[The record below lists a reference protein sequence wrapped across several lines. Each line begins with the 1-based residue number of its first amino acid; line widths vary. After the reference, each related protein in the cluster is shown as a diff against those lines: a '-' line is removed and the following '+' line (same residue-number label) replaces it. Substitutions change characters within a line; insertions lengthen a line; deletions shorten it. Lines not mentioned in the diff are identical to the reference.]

1 LSVKFENEK
10 EKTSRLAQWG
20 LNEAAIDKLGDWLV
34 QYHQRYR
41 HLMKTK
47 TRDTSEYGYHYLSGL
62 LRMESKRHISGI
74 ARVARIPEQNLQQ
87 FITDSPWS
95 GEDLISVL
103 QQDIGYLPH
112 YQQGSVLIADE
123 SAEVKAGEDS
133 VGNSRQH
140 NGRLGKVEMSQVGV
154 FLALAKDGYR
164 TWIDGELYLAEKWFT
179 PAYKQRRKKL
189 KIPKGRQFQTKLELA
204 LVMVKRVLDNGVPF
218 EAFDCDTLYGRSG
231 WLRDELN
238 QLQVQY
244 YADIPCS
251 TPLYLE
257 KPQVIK
263 EQKRK
268 HCEIT
273 IIGDSTT
280 AEGLLAELPFTEI
293 TIRPNE
299 RGYLTAQFA
308 RRLVWT
314 VRQNGTSCQE
324 WLLIRKDKGKVTYSL
339 SNASPET
346 DLWTMARHKSHRYFI
361 ERANQDAKSEL
372 GWDEFQAQKYPAW
385 VHHLAL
391 TIMAS
396 AFITETLLDWAEQH
410 PRDPALLAEYE
421 TDVLPNLS
429 IVNVRTLLRA
439 ALPLP
444 QLSSREAAELVVKH
458 LDNRTR
464 SRKSRLRKA
473 RGP

>member
-1 LSVKFENEK
+1 
-10 EKTSRLAQWG
+10 
-20 LNEAAIDKLGDWLV
+20 
-34 QYHQRYR
+34 
-41 HLMKTK
+41 MKTK

-62 LRMESKRHISGI
+62 LRMDSNRHISGI
-74 ARVARIPEQNLQQ
+74 ARVAGIPEQNLQQ
-87 FITDSPWS
+87 FITDSTWA
-95 GEDLISVL
+95 GEDLIAVL
-103 QQDIGYLPH
+103 QQDISSLAH

-123 SAEVKAGEDS
+123 SAEEKAGEGS
-133 VGNSRQH
+133 AGSSRQH

-164 TWIDGELYLAEKWFT
+164 TWIDGELYLPEKWFS
-179 PAYKQRRKKL
+179 PAYAQRRKKVQ
-189 KIPKGRQFQTKLELA
+189 IPTDREFQTKLELV
-204 LVMVKRVLDNGVPF
+204 LVMIRRVLANGVSF
-218 EAFDCDTLYGRSG
+218 EAFDCDSLYGRSS
-231 WLRDELN
+231 WLRAELD

-244 YADIPCS
+244 YADIPCNL
-251 TPLYLE
+251 PLYLE
-257 KPQVIK
+257 KPQVIE

-268 HCEIT
+268 HTHLAVLGIQ
-273 IIGDSTT
+273 TT
-280 AEGLLAELPFTEI
+280 AEQIATELSFTQI
-293 TIRPNE
+293 TLRPNE

-308 RRLVWT
+308 RQPVWT
-314 VRQNGTSCQE
+314 VGEDGTCRQE
-324 WLLIRKDKGKVTYSL
+324 WLLLRRDKRKITYSL
-339 SNASPET
+339 SNAPLDI
-346 DLWTMARHKSHRYFI
+346 DLETMARHKSHRYFI

-372 GWDEFQAQKYPAW
+372 GWDEFQALKYPAW

-396 AFITETLLDWAEQH
+396 AFITETLLDWAEAY
-410 PRDPALLAEYE
+410 PRDPTLLAEYE
-421 TDVLPNLS
+421 TDELPDLS

>member
-1 LSVKFENEK
+1 LSVKYKNEK

-20 LNEAAIDKLGDWLV
+20 LNEAAINKLGNQLV
-34 QYHQRYR
+34 QFHERYR
-41 HLMKTK
+41 YWMKTK

-74 ARVARIPEQNLQQ
+74 ARVAGIPEQNLQQ
-87 FITDSPWS
+87 FITDSSWS
-95 GEDLISVL
+95 GMDLISVL
-103 QQDIGYLPH
+103 QQDIGQLSH
-112 YQQGSVLIADE
+112 YQQESVLIADE

-133 VGNSRQH
+133 AGSSRQH

-189 KIPKGRQFQTKLELA
+189 KIPEKRTFQTKLELA
-204 LVMVKRVLDNGVPF
+204 LMMVERVLENGVPF

-244 YADIPCS
+244 YADIPCN
-251 TPLYLE
+251 TTLYLE
-257 KPQVIK
+257 KPEVIK

-268 HCEIT
+268 HYEIT
-273 IIGDSTT
+273 VIGESHT
-280 AEGLLAELPFTEI
+280 AEQLLTALPFTKI
-293 TIRPNE
+293 TLRPNE
-299 RGYLTAQFA
+299 RGFLTAQFA
-308 RRLVWT
+308 RRQVWT
-314 VRQNGTSCQE
+314 VRQDGTCCQE
-324 WLLIRKDKGKVTYSL
+324 WLLIRKDKNNVTYSL
-339 SNASPET
+339 SNASPDT

-396 AFITETLLDWAEQH
+396 AFITETLLDWEEQY
-410 PRDPALLAEYE
+410 PRDRALLADYE

-444 QLSSREAAELVVKH
+444 RLSSREAAELVVKH

>member
-1 LSVKFENEK
+1 LSVKLENEK
-10 EKTSRLAQWG
+10 EKTSRLSQWG
-20 LNEAAIDKLGDWLV
+20 LHEDAINKLGERLG
-34 QYHQRYR
+34 QYHQQYR
-41 HLMKTK
+41 HWMKTK

-74 ARVARIPEQNLQQ
+74 ARVAGIPEQNLQQ
-87 FITDSPWS
+87 FMSDSPWS

-103 QQDIGYLPH
+103 QQDIGSLPH

-123 SAEVKAGEDS
+123 SAEAKAGEES
-133 VGNSRQH
+133 AGSSRQH

-154 FLALAKDGYR
+154 FVALAKDGYR
-164 TWIDGELYLAEKWFT
+164 TWIDGELYLAEKWFSQ
-179 PAYKQRRKKL
+179 AYQQRHQKL
-189 KIPKGRQFQTKLELA
+189 EIPKGRVFQTKLELV
-204 LVMVKRVLDNGVPF
+204 LVMVKRVLENGIPF

-238 QLQVQY
+238 HLQVQY
-244 YADIPCS
+244 YADIPCN
-251 TPLYLE
+251 TTLYLE

-268 HCEIT
+268 HCQIT
-273 IIGDSTT
+273 IIGNSIT
-280 AEGLLAELPFTEI
+280 AEQLLEALPFTKI

-314 VRQNGTSCQE
+314 VRQDGTCCQE
-324 WLLIRKDKGKVTYSL
+324 WLLVRQDKNKVTYSL
-339 SNASPET
+339 SNASPDT

-396 AFITETLLDWAEQH
+396 AFITETLLDWADQY

-444 QLSSREAAELVVKH
+444 RLSSREAAELVVKH

>member
-1 LSVKFENEK
+1 MH
-10 EKTSRLAQWG
+10 
-20 LNEAAIDKLGDWLV
+20 EAAIDNLGERLR

-41 HLMKTK
+41 PWLKTK

-62 LRMESKRHISGI
+62 LRMESKRHISGM
-74 ARVARIPEQNLQQ
+74 ARVAGIPEQNLQQ

-103 QQDIGYLPH
+103 QQDIGCLPH

-123 SAEVKAGEDS
+123 SAEVKAGEAS
-133 VGNSRQH
+133 AGSRRQH

-164 TWIDGELYLAEKWFT
+164 TWIDGELYLAEKWFRQ
-179 PAYKQRRKKL
+179 AYKQRRKKL
-189 KIPKGRQFQTKLELA
+189 KIPENRIFQTKLELV
-204 LVMVKRVLDNGVPF
+204 LVMVKRVLENGAPF
-218 EAFDCDTLYGRSG
+218 DAFDCDTLYGRSG
-231 WLRDELN
+231 WLRDELH
-238 QLQVQY
+238 QLEVQY
-244 YADIPCS
+244 YADIPCN
-251 TPLYLE
+251 TTLYLE
-257 KPQVIK
+257 KPQVVK

-268 HCEIT
+268 HCQIT
-273 IIGDSTT
+273 IIGTSTT
-280 AEGLLAELPFTEI
+280 AEGVLDELPFTEI

-314 VRQNGTSCQE
+314 VRQDGTCCQE
-324 WLLIRKDKGKVTYSL
+324 WLLIRKDNNKITYSL
-339 SNASPET
+339 SNASPDT

-385 VHHLAL
+385 THHLAL

-396 AFITETLLDWAEQH
+396 GFITETLLDWAENH

-429 IVNVRTLLRA
+429 IVNVRALLRA
-439 ALPLP
+439 VLPLP
-444 QLSSREAAELVVKH
+444 QLSPYEAAELIVKH

-464 SRKSRLRKA
+464 SRRSRLKKA
-473 RGP
+473 CSP

>member
-20 LNEAAIDKLGDWLV
+20 LNEAAIDKLGDWLR

-41 HLMKTK
+41 HLLKTK

-62 LRMESKRHISGI
+62 LRMESKRHINGI
-74 ARVARIPEQNLQQ
+74 ARVAGIPEQNLQQ

-103 QQDIGYLPH
+103 QQDIGHLAH

-123 SAEVKAGEDS
+123 SAETKAGEDS
-133 VGNSRQH
+133 VGSSRQH

-164 TWIDGELYLAEKWFT
+164 TWIDGELYLAEKWFR
-179 PAYKQRRKKL
+179 PAYAQRRTKL
-189 KIPKGRQFQTKLELA
+189 KIPREREFQTKLELV

-238 QLQVQY
+238 QLGVQY
-244 YADIPCS
+244 YADIPRN
-251 TPLYLE
+251 TTLYLE
-257 KPQVIK
+257 KPQVVK
-263 EQKRK
+263 EQKQK
-268 HCEIT
+268 HGDIT
-273 IIGDSTT
+273 IMGDSTT
-280 AEGLLAELPFTEI
+280 AERLLEELPFTEI

-314 VRQNGTSCQE
+314 VRSDGTCRQE

-396 AFITETLLDWAEQH
+396 AFITETLLDWAERH
-410 PRDPALLAEYE
+410 PRDSALLAEYE

>member
-1 LSVKFENEK
+1 
-10 EKTSRLAQWG
+10 
-20 LNEAAIDKLGDWLV
+20 
-34 QYHQRYR
+34 
-41 HLMKTK
+41 MKTK

-62 LRMESKRHISGI
+62 LRMESKRHINGI
-74 ARVARIPEQNLQQ
+74 ARVAGIPEQNLQQ

-103 QQDIGYLPH
+103 QQDIGHLPH

-123 SAEVKAGEDS
+123 SAEAKAGEAS
-133 VGNSRQH
+133 AGNSRQH

-179 PAYKQRRKKL
+179 HAYKQRRKKL
-189 KIPKGRQFQTKLELA
+189 KIPKERVFATKLELA
-204 LVMVKRVLDNGVPF
+204 LMMVKRVLENGVPF

-238 QLQVQY
+238 QLEVQY
-244 YADIPCS
+244 YADIPCN
-251 TPLYLE
+251 TTLYLE

-268 HCEIT
+268 HCQIT
-273 IIGDSTT
+273 IIGDSIT
-280 AEGLLAELPFTEI
+280 AEGLLHKLPFTEI

-308 RRLVWT
+308 RQVVWT
-314 VRQNGTSCQE
+314 VRQDGRCCQE
-324 WLLIRKDKGKVTYSL
+324 WLLIRKDKNKITYAL
-339 SNASPET
+339 SNATPDT
-346 DLWTMARHKSHRYFI
+346 DLATMARHKSHRYFI

-385 VHHLAL
+385 IHHLAL

-396 AFITETLLDWAEQH
+396 AFITETLLDWAEQY
-410 PRDPALLAEYE
+410 PRDPALLTEYE

-444 QLSSREAAELVVKH
+444 QLSSHEAAELVVKH

>member
-1 LSVKFENEK
+1 MSVKFENEK
-10 EKTSRLAQWG
+10 EKTSRLSQWG
-20 LNEAAIDKLGDWLV
+20 LHEDAINKLGARLQ

-41 HLMKTK
+41 HWLKTK

-62 LRMESKRHISGI
+62 LRMESKRHLSGI
-74 ARVARIPEQNLQQ
+74 ARVAGIPEQNLQQ
-87 FITDSPWS
+87 FITDSSWS
-95 GEDLISVL
+95 GEDLIAVL
-103 QQDIGYLPH
+103 QQDIGSLPP

-123 SAEVKAGEDS
+123 SAEAKAGEES
-133 VGNSRQH
+133 AGSSRQH

-154 FLALAKDGYR
+154 FLALAKDGQR

-179 PAYKQRRKKL
+179 QAYEQRRKKL
-189 KIPKGRQFQTKLELA
+189 KIPENRIFQTKLELV
-204 LVMVKRVLDNGVPF
+204 LVMVKRVLENGVSF
-218 EAFDCDTLYGRSG
+218 DAFDCDTLYGRSG
-231 WLRDELN
+231 WLRDELH
-238 QLQVQY
+238 QLDVQY
-244 YADIPCS
+244 YADIPCN
-251 TPLYLE
+251 TTLYLE
-257 KPQVIK
+257 KPHVVK

-268 HCEIT
+268 HCQVT

-280 AEGLLAELPFTEI
+280 AEGLLDKLSFTEI
-293 TIRPNE
+293 TIRPHE

-308 RRLVWT
+308 RQLVWT
-314 VRQNGTSCQE
+314 VRQDGTCCQE
-324 WLLIRKDKGKVTYSL
+324 WLLLRKDKNKVSYSL
-339 SNASPET
+339 SNAAPDV

-396 AFITETLLDWAEQH
+396 AFITETLLDWAEQY
-410 PRDPALLAEYE
+410 PRDPALLTEYE
-421 TDVLPNLS
+421 TDVLPDLS

-444 QLSSREAAELVVKH
+444 QLSSREAAELVIKH

>member
-1 LSVKFENEK
+1 MSVKLENEK

-20 LNEAAIDKLGDWLV
+20 LNEAAIDKLGDRLR

-41 HLMKTK
+41 DLMKTK

-62 LRMESKRHISGI
+62 LRMESKRHINGI
-74 ARVARIPEQNLQQ
+74 ARVAGIAEQNLQQ

-123 SAEVKAGEDS
+123 SAEAKAGENS
-133 VGNSRQH
+133 AGSSRQH

-154 FLALAKDGYR
+154 FLALAKDGSR

-179 PAYKQRRKKL
+179 QAYKQRRKKL
-189 KIPKGRQFQTKLELA
+189 KIPEERKFQTKLELA
-204 LVMVKRVLDNGVPF
+204 LVMVERVLENGVPF
-218 EAFDCDTLYGRSG
+218 AAFDCDTFYGRSG

-238 QLQVQY
+238 QLGVQY
-244 YADIPCS
+244 YADIPCN
-251 TPLYLE
+251 TTLYLE

-268 HCEIT
+268 HYQIT
-273 IIGDSTT
+273 ILGHSTT
-280 AEGLLAELPFTEI
+280 AAGLLAELPFTEI
-293 TIRPNE
+293 TIRPHE

-314 VRQNGTSCQE
+314 VRQDGRCCQE
-324 WLLIRKDKGKVTYSL
+324 WLLIRKDKHKVTYSL
-339 SNASPET
+339 SNASLDT

-396 AFITETLLDWAEQH
+396 AFITETLLDWADQY
-410 PRDPALLAEYE
+410 PPDPALLSEYE
-421 TDVLPNLS
+421 TDRLPNLS

-444 QLSSREAAELVVKH
+444 QLSSREAAELVIKH

-473 RGP
+473 RSP

>member
-1 LSVKFENEK
+1 
-10 EKTSRLAQWG
+10 
-20 LNEAAIDKLGDWLV
+20 
-34 QYHQRYR
+34 
-41 HLMKTK
+41 MKTK

-62 LRMESKRHISGI
+62 LRMDSDRHISGI
-74 ARVARIPEQNLQQ
+74 ARVAGIPEQNLQQ
-87 FITDSPWS
+87 FITDSPWV
-95 GEDLISVL
+95 GEDLIAVL
-103 QQDIGYLPH
+103 QQDISSLSH

-123 SAEVKAGEDS
+123 SADEKAGEGS
-133 VGNSRQH
+133 AGSSRQY

-164 TWIDGELYLAEKWFT
+164 TWVDGELYLAEKWFT
-179 PAYKQRRKKL
+179 SAYERRRKKL
-189 KIPKGRQFQTKLELA
+189 EIPTDRPFLTKIELV
-204 LVMVKRVLDNGVPF
+204 LVMVKRVLANGVSF
-218 EAFDCDTLYGRSG
+218 EAFDCDSLYGRSS
-231 WLRDELN
+231 WLRAELD

-244 YADIPCS
+244 YADIPCNL
-251 TPLYLE
+251 PLYLE
-257 KPQVIK
+257 KPQVVR

-268 HCEIT
+268 NVHIT
-273 IIGDSTT
+273 VLGTQTT
-280 AEGLLAELPFTEI
+280 PEQLATALSFTEI
-293 TIRPNE
+293 KLCPNE

-308 RRLVWT
+308 RQRVWT
-314 VRQNGTSCQE
+314 VGEDGSCRQE
-324 WLLIRKDKGKVTYSL
+324 WLFIRRNKGKVTYSL
-339 SNASPET
+339 SNAPT
-346 DLWTMARHKSHRYFI
+346 DIDLGTMARHKSHRYFI

-396 AFITETLLDWAEQH
+396 AFITETLLDWAEAY
-410 PRDPALLAEYE
+410 PRDPALLAAYE
-421 TDVLPNLS
+421 TDTLPNLS
-429 IVNVRTLLRA
+429 IVNVRTLLQA

-444 QLSSREAAELVVKH
+444 QLSTRQAAELVVKH